1 MITNYPLT
9 ALATLAALAVY
20 FSAGILVARARR
32 KYDVRAPAVSGPP
45 GFERAFRAQ
54 QNVLEWMPLFLPALW
69 LFALSVS
76 DKWAAALGLIW
87 ALARLG
93 YIIAYGADE
102 KKRGPYFFAQLA
114 AFAILWFGAVVGIA
128 RTLI

>member
-1 MITNYPLT
+1 MITHYPLT

-20 FSAGILVARARR
+20 FSAGILVAKARQ
-32 KYDVRAPAVSGPP
+32 KYSVRAPAISGAP

-69 LFALSVS
+69 LFALAVS
-76 DKWAAALGLIW
+76 DKWAAALGLVW

-93 YIIAYGADE
+93 YIIAYGVDAN
-102 KKRGPYFFAQLA
+102 KRGPYFFAQLA
-114 AFAILWFGAVVGIA
+114 AFAVLWVGALIGIL
-128 RTLI
+128 RTLL

>member
-1 MITNYPLT
+1 MIALYPFT

-20 FSAGILVARARR
+20 FSAGIFVARARR
-32 KYDVRAPAVSGPP
+32 KYNVHAPSISGPP

-69 LFALSVS
+69 LFALAVS
-76 DKWAAALGLIW
+76 DKWAAALGLVW

-93 YIIAYGADE
+93 YIIAYGQDE
-102 KKRGPYFFAQLA
+102 NKRGPYFFAQLA
-114 AFAILWFGAVVGIA
+114 AFAVLWFGALIGIT